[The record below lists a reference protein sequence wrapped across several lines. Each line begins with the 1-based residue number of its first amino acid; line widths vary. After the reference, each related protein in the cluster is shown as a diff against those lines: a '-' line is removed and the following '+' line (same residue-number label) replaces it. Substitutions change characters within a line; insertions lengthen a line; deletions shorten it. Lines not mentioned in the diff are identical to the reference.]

1 MVFVINTI
9 VSGTIF
15 HVLIYY
21 QFGSINH
28 IYGGQLDVIN
38 CVYKVQVTTFLF
50 YISGLLNDIQDVGL
64 KTLVISIIIK
74 NLALVPLYTYAH
86 G

>member
-21 QFGSINH
+21 QLGSINH
-28 IYGGQLDVIN
+28 IYGDQLDVIN

-50 YISGLLNDIQDVGL
+50 CISGFLNDDIQDVGL
-64 KTLVISIIIK
+64 KTLVISVIIK
-74 NLALVPLYTYAH
+74 KL
-86 G
+86 